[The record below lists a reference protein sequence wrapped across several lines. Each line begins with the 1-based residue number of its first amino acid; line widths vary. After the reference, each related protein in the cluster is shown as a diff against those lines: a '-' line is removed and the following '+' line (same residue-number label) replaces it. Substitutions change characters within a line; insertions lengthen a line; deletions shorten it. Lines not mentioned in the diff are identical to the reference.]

1 MPPTGTD
8 SPTYT
13 HGASS
18 TEKQQQWR
26 RQHHVSMCP
35 HVYAS
40 MCLCVHVC
48 VHVSAACTDPW
59 AQCGHGPYT
68 NIPSLVLPLLS
79 IWGRKGGP

>member
-26 RQHHVSMCP
+26 RQHHVPTCP
-35 HVYAS
+35 HVYVS
-40 MCLCVHVC
+40 MCVYMCLLR
-48 VHVSAACTDPW
+48 
-59 AQCGHGPYT
+59 AQILGPSVDMGLT
-68 NIPSLVLPLLS
+68 LTFPH
-79 IWGRKGGP
+79 